1 MNVLAVAKGVLA
13 VTCLVTLGVMVV
25 AGGPW
30 AGIPAG
36 EQMTKLMLFP
46 FIAAWAI
53 APYFLAHRFALMS
66 EGQEGWLLVA
76 ASPVS
81 AVPVLWLYVT
91 EMILT
96 PEHTTEELVAFIL
109 FPVFQALFV
118 SVVYGAT
125 RVWRQHL
132 R

>member
-13 VTCLVTLGVMVV
+13 ITSLVTLGVMVV

-30 AGIPAG
+30 TGLPPG
-36 EQMTKLMLFP
+36 DQMTKLMLFP

-53 APYFLAHRFALMS
+53 APYFLAHRLALMS

-76 ASPVS
+76 AGPVS
-81 AVPVLWLYVT
+81 AVPVLWLYVNK
-91 EMILT
+91 MILT
-96 PEHTTEELVAFIL
+96 PEHNTQELVAFIL

-118 SVVYGAT
+118 SAVYGAT
-125 RVWRQHL
+125 RFWRQFK
-132 R
+132 